1 MQIDYKYLIVRY
13 VPIDKK
19 RGKAT
24 IAINVDMKINFV
36 PLGIMEFVCKLV
48 GKDFFRLVIAASGK
62 FKGSKW

>member
-1 MQIDYKYLIVRY
+1 MMVRY

-24 IAINVDMKINFV
+24 VAMNVDMKISFV

-48 GKDFFRLVIAASGK
+48 GKDVFRMVMAVTGK